1 MPSLRC
7 EGQGETGAAYIQQ
20 DLLDAL
26 SARRSP
32 SHNLEKEVH
41 QQFDLALRKP
51 RATRLAAHTAAE
63 IHRQFD

>member
-41 QQFDLALRKP
+41 QQFDLAHDEFLHEQR
-51 RATRLAAHTAAE
+51 RGEVSRDV
-63 IHRQFD
+63 RD